1 MKPFRL
7 GGVMTESNVADDAV
21 ERICPNCKHF
31 YEHGKTDWEDA
42 KECVDCTHRGG
53 IVDNWKARP
62 PEAS

>member
-1 MKPFRL
+1 
-7 GGVMTESNVADDAV
+7 MTESNVADDAV